1 MINQLGLIQVY
12 TGDGKGKTTAALGL
26 AFRAS
31 GHGIKTLMLQF
42 LKDDQHYGEFIAK
55 GNIPNFTLEQV
66 GRNDFVNF
74 SNPDIIDI
82 DLAKAGFEK
91 AKKAILSGEYD
102 IVILDEFTLVIKY
115 NLVELDEVLN
125 FLKSPRPQ
133 TEIIITGRYA
143 PEELIQIAD
152 LVTEMKNEKH
162 YFSQG
167 VNTREGVDH

>member
-26 AFRAS
+26 ALRAS
-31 GHGIKTLMLQF
+31 GHGLKTLMLQF
-42 LKDDQHYGEFIAK
+42 LKDDQQYGEFIAK
-55 GNIPNFTLEQV
+55 GNIPNFVLEQV
-66 GRNDFVNF
+66 GRNDFVDF
-74 SNPDIIDI
+74 ANPNIIDV

-91 AKKAILSGEYD
+91 AKQAILSGEYD
-102 IVILDEFTLVIKY
+102 IVILDEFTLIMKY
-115 NLVELDEVLN
+115 KLVDPDEVLS
-125 FLKSPRPQ
+125 FLKSSRPQ

-143 PEELIQIAD
+143 PQELIQLAD

>member
-26 AFRAS
+26 ALRAS
-31 GHGIKTLMLQF
+31 GHGLKILMLQF
-42 LKDDQHYGEFIAK
+42 LKDDPHYGEFIAK

-74 SNPDIIDI
+74 TNPDIIDI
-82 DLAKAGFEK
+82 NLAKSGFEK
-91 AKKAILSGEYD
+91 AKQAILSGEYD
-102 IVILDEFTLVIKY
+102 IVILDEFTLVMKY
-115 NLVELDEVLN
+115 KLVNFDEVLN
-125 FLKSPRPQ
+125 FLKLPRPQ

-143 PEELIQIAD
+143 PQELIQIAD
-152 LVTEMKNEKH
+152 LVTEMKNQKH